1 MNHSGYDR
9 IEFKSITSLTT
20 FALIGTQLSNVY
32 KPAYDTLLIPIY
44 VTFHVKKVLHALF
57 VKIEIFTFLLCPYN
71 EISEKQI
78 FMDIGDVVCL
88 V

>member
-1 MNHSGYDR
+1 MIGYNDYLH
-9 IEFKSITSLTT
+9 II
-20 FALIGTQLSNVY
+20 
-32 KPAYDTLLIPIY
+32 

-71 EISEKQI
+71 EISGKQF

-88 V
+88 L